1 MSWRRCQLKTT
12 RLDKRECALQ
22 PLPDGGALKS
32 SGGCCE
38 REGSGEVFIEVAV
51 YQRPVDM
58 AGLSLFTLLL
68 LLAWVAHRSRGYVIV
83 NSVSWAITNQ
93 EETVST
99 EDDEEEE
106 DGNVLPNR
114 LFQSGGSIW
123 KASYPA
129 AAYQQRQPRRRG
141 DGEGESRAVAAE
153 MPSHRE
159 ALGFPS
165 RMFSYR
171 RDGQSVERS
180 SPKQPQQGKA
190 RLARHLLSSST
201 WGFLATL
208 STLDKIKGLP
218 FGNIFMISDGS
229 PDNSTGAPF
238 FYVSRQ
244 DRIVEDLMINSGISL
259 TLSEAEPN
267 YCRHPVM
274 KKWPPEHNWLF
285 MKMNIRHVW
294 LQNWFGAVDVILV
307 EDYFK
312 VNPMNI
318 V

>member
-1 MSWRRCQLKTT
+1 
-12 RLDKRECALQ
+12 
-22 PLPDGGALKS
+22 
-32 SGGCCE
+32 
-38 REGSGEVFIEVAV
+38 
-51 YQRPVDM
+51 M
-58 AGLSLFTLLL
+58 AGMSLFTLLL
-68 LLAWVAHRSRGYVIV
+68 LLAWVVHRSRGYVIV
-83 NSVSWAITNQ
+83 NSVSWAIANQ

-99 EDDEEEE
+99 EEDEEDEEEG
-106 DGNVLPNR
+106 DVLPNR

-123 KASYPA
+123 KTSHLTTS
-129 AAYQQRQPRRRG
+129 YQQRQPRRRRG
-141 DGEGESRAVAAE
+141 GEGEGESRAMTPE
-153 MPSHRE
+153 MQSHRE

-171 RDGQSVERS
+171 RDGQSGERS

-190 RLARHLLSSST
+190 RLARHLLRSGT
-201 WGFLATL
+201 WGFVATL

-238 FYVSRQ
+238 FYISRQ
-244 DRIVEDLMINSGISL
+244 DRIVEDLMNNSSVSL

-267 YCRHPVM
+267 YCRQNLINPEDPRCSRLTLTGQMVTVPSDEIEFAKQAMFSRHPVM

-294 LQNWFGAVDVILV
+294 LQNWFGAVAIISV

-312 VNPMNI
+312 ANPMNI